1 MDNSGQRGQR
11 TITINAHPFDWHD
24 KIGYMFGDIGNNFSF
39 NVVNCAGPIIC
50 TYGQRLA
57 NGSQDGLGLGHLY
70 CLGGSVFYS

>member
-39 NVVNCAGPIIC
+39 NVVNSFLMIFY
-50 TYGQRLA
+50 TNVYGLTGIS
-57 NGSQDGLGLGHLY
+57 NCY
-70 CLGGSVFYS
+70 CFSASPFHRRYQ